1 MVAGRGVEAMDRKAG
16 RDRGAGQQLVCSS
29 LPHNISS
36 TVAAGSSYPVSDVS
50 ESPAGRQSPVSATAS
65 VLFSFDGL
73 LSFLPVISL
82 SHSRL

>member
-16 RDRGAGQQLVCSS
+16 RDRGAGQHLVCS